1 VRQPLGS
8 RALALAVFALLGVPL
23 SPARAQSLEVV
34 GYAGVLG
41 EWEVTATITAGSS
54 WWWREFS
61 GPLTMR
67 HVGLCT
73 QSGPEQKTGELQL
86 RLSASHVYGTLAVAG
101 DACTLSARL
110 SDAYKGVLTCPGG
123 RTTPLTLWLKD
134 LNADAKAA
142 DAPG

>member
-1 VRQPLGS
+1 MKAVAGIALGI
-8 RALALAVFALLGVPL
+8 FTY
-23 SPARAQSLEVV
+23 V
-34 GYAGVLG
+34 G
-41 EWEVTATITAGSS
+41 TA
-54 WWWREFS
+54 F
-61 GPLTMR
+61 
-67 HVGLCT
+67 
-73 QSGPEQKTGELQL
+73 
-86 RLSASHVYGTLAVAG
+86 AVAG